1 MIFSALL
8 VSFTIYGNRF
18 SFNIIISEVVIMNTH
33 NVNYI
38 HTFVC
43 LSMELCGLC
52 MILLSVN

>member
-38 HTFVC
+38 HTFVF